1 MRFDDGTGLTCDEFS
16 RCARLP
22 GPDIRT
28 FASSLRLTTGPT
40 NLSSC
45 RFALLSRA
53 PSAARAAGHD
63 AARLTF
69 LAPRS
74 KILLTRS
81 KPGPW
86 CPPRHLPRPRRLH
99 PSLPPGKR
107 PHPPRRH
114 RNYTPAVAVTEGI
127 HPLNEGSMPRPPATT
142 RTQNEAA
149 RQCPPAVPE
158 RSSVSHATRL
168 RSVHPG
174 AWGLFSQS
182 PRHRYPNSPP
192 CHAHA
197 VQ

>member
-1 MRFDDGTGLTCDEFS
+1 MSSLVVHVC
-16 RCARLP
+16 
-22 GPDIRT
+22 PDPTFT
-28 FASSLRLTTGPT
+28 FASSLRRDRPST

-63 AARLTF
+63 ARLTF

-81 KPGPW
+81 NKGLVPTTGTAR
-86 CPPRHLPRPRRLH
+86 RHAPRRLH

-149 RQCPPAVPE
+149 RQCPPAVHE

>member
-16 RCARLP
+16 RCTLDP
-22 GPDIRT
+22 TFT

-40 NLSSC
+40 NDLSSC

-63 AARLTF
+63 ARLTF
-69 LAPRS
+69 VAPRS

-81 KPGPW
+81 KPGAHQA
-86 CPPRHLPRPRRLH
+86 RHLPRPRRLH

-149 RQCPPAVPE
+149 RQCPPAVHE

>member
-1 MRFDDGTGLTCDEFS
+1 MSSLV
-16 RCARLP
+16 ARSDP
-22 GPDIRT
+22 TFT
-28 FASSLRLTTGPT
+28 FASSLRRDRPT
-40 NLSSC
+40 SLRG

-63 AARLTF
+63 ARLTF

-74 KILLTRS
+74 KILLITRLFTRS
-81 KPGPW
+81 KPG

-149 RQCPPAVPE
+149 RQCPPAVHE

>member
-1 MRFDDGTGLTCDEFS
+1 MSSLV
-16 RCARLP
+16 ARWRP
-22 GPDIRT
+22 TFT
-28 FASSLRLTTGPT
+28 FASSFNDGT
-40 NLSSC
+40 NQPESSC

-53 PSAARAAGHD
+53 PSAACVAGHD
-63 AARLTF
+63 ARLTF

-81 KPGPW
+81 KPGAHHAHGTSPGV
-86 CPPRHLPRPRRLH
+86 PRPRRLH